1 MGEMSFCVA
10 DDYEKYIKFRI
21 PFTVY
26 WLFRNPDTKLWSI
39 VEKEFDHHSGK
50 YYFRYI

>member
-1 MGEMSFCVA
+1 MSQFYVT
-10 DDYEKYIKFRI
+10 DYYLKYIKFRI

-26 WLFRNPDTKLWSI
+26 WLFRNPDTKLLSI
-39 VEKEFDHHSGK
+39 VEKEFDPVRGK